1 MKTKTIGEILR
12 GERVKNRL
20 SIEDL
25 SQQTK
30 IRPEYLIA
38 LEENRF
44 TDLPAATFV
53 KGYIKSYSQLFGI
66 DYQPILALLRRD
78 YKESAVGTL
87 VPREFIKP
95 MLKKRK
101 MWTPVTF
108 AVIGLATIFLTLMAY
123 VGVQWYNIQKPPV
136 LEVNSP
142 EENAFVSSHIII
154 QGRTVTDAVVSV
166 NEQPAAIQAD
176 GTFQT
181 EIYLPREGIH
191 TISIESVDRRG
202 KKSTAQRTVHVR
214 F

>member
-12 GERVKNRL
+12 GERVRNRL
-20 SIEDL
+20 SIDDL

-30 IRPEYLIA
+30 IRPEYLVA

-44 TDLPAATFV
+44 PDLPAATFV
-53 KGYIKSYSQLFGI
+53 KGYIKTYSQLFGF

-95 MLKKRK
+95 MLKKRQ
-101 MWTPVTF
+101 MWTPITF
-108 AVIGLATIFLTLMAY
+108 AVIALATIFLTLISY
-123 VGVQWYNIQKPPV
+123 VAVQWYNIQKPP
-136 LEVNSP
+136 LLSITSP
-142 EENAFVSSHIII
+142 EENAFVSSHIVIKG
-154 QGRTVTDAVVSV
+154 QTVEDAVVSV
-166 NEQPAAIQAD
+166 NDQPVAIQPGGD
-176 GTFQT
+176 FQT

-202 KKSTAQRTVHVR
+202 KKSTEQRTVHVR